1 MAAYIEPEISEK
13 QRYEATPPG
22 PSVLEGIG
30 DEKSAA
36 AAQLAAMSP
45 EEYQAMEKKLL
56 RRMDLNL
63 IPWMTLL
70 YLLSFIDRVN
80 VGAAKLVGLTTELHL
95 TSLQYSNASMIFFVP
110 YVVFEVPSN
119 LLLKRLRPS
128 RWIPFTMVRTWLNLL
143 ERVGLVTNYGQLLAL
158 RFCLGL
164 FEAGLFPGLNFYLTG
179 WYKRDEINKRCAF
192 FFGGA
197 VLAGA
202 FGSLLGYGLSKMKGV
217 GGKQGWSWIFII
229 EGLLTLVIAVASF
242 WMIHDWPDTA
252 KFLTPLEREMV
263 LSRLKSEQGL
273 VSGTGESYN
282 KKAFKRALSDW
293 KVYCLMLMYI
303 GAAEPL
309 YRRVRCLAALA
320 LRADRR
326 HSGSLF
332 TPSIIAALG
341 KYTVSES
348 LLLTVPPYVLM
359 FITTMGTAWLSDRLK
374 LRGPV
379 LMAWSLVGAIGYLLL
394 LTIPQRY
401 PGAQY
406 FAVFVAS
413 AAVGPLIAT
422 TIAWVGNTWVD
433 HYKKAIC
440 MGLVFS
446 CGNSGGIVSSQAYRN
461 KDAPLF
467 RPGHATA
474 MAFCLLNFSMAFF
487 LHVMNKRENRRRD
500 EKYGPPPAADE
511 VEDYESSEYQR
522 RYGLEGMP
530 KEDILELGDDH
541 PAFRYVL

>member
-1 MAAYIEPEISEK
+1 MAAYIEPENSEK

-128 RWIPFTMVRTWLNLL
+128 RWIPFTMVCWAIFQTTM
-143 ERVGLVTNYGQLLAL
+143 GLVTNYGQLLAL

-273 VSGTGESYN
+273 GTGESYN

-309 YRRVRCLAALA
+309 Y
-320 LRADRR
+320 
-326 HSGSLF
+326 SGSLF

-511 VEDYESSEYQR
+511 VEDYESPEYQR